1 MSLDPHHVHN
11 FWGVS
16 PALDLRDVVR
26 RCRAD
31 QATSEEGAPPDA
43 SDAPFSTLLVGTN
56 DPRHIVTTLARAR
69 RHVGPALGERSL
81 SFHVYE
87 SSMVEAARH
96 VLLLCVL
103 MSDDLPPSERVERF
117 LEIFMNAT
125 LRESTAELVETC
137 AARLERV
144 VGAMFAGEADAPDI
158 ASDRVCQVFDFS
170 LLKFKEKDELV
181 ECFRSWRAS
190 PDPER
195 GGVSAASAA
204 SRAARGAR
212 FDADALRD
220 ARLRRYYDDRYDHR
234 RNVVD
239 WDYNMRVDAAGAGVI
254 HFKHF
259 AQFRLTGIA
268 YPVREATFPRP
279 NPSLLSAA
287 RGTTKEFKDR
297 DLKDRGR
304 SVETR
309 GFWGD
314 ILNSPYHCFGT
325 DAEDKSLFRVANKTH
340 VHDAVEVS
348 EHNVAAC
355 LFEMRAGAPWRRDGG
370 APGGVATEA
379 MNAWSGELDDEVAH
393 RGTRADT
400 PETRAEWCGGDG
412 AVFEETWRAARVALV
427 GPADLEKAFLAKPK
441 FAGAFDAAVVGA
453 WHAQKIT
460 PALGKTL
467 KSSRTADAGGDF
479 GATGGDS
486 GDAGDRKK
494 KGVLIVEGSKY
505 FVFADA
511 KASAAFAEK
520 TRALARD
527 AGCAPVPPA
536 EDEPEDD
543 EDVPESGIRAD
554 GSRRPRRARGGGVVK
569 GVDDAHRCYVK
580 TS

>member
-1 MSLDPHHVHN
+1 MYK
-11 FWGVS
+11 
-16 PALDLRDVVR
+16 R
-26 RCRAD
+26 
-31 QATSEEGAPPDA
+31 Q
-43 SDAPFSTLLVGTN
+43 
-56 DPRHIVTTLARAR
+56 
-69 RHVGPALGERSL
+69 
-81 SFHVYE
+81 
-87 SSMVEAARH
+87 
-96 VLLLCVL
+96 
-103 MSDDLPPSERVERF
+103 
-117 LEIFMNAT
+117 
-125 LRESTAELVETC
+125 
-137 AARLERV
+137 
-144 VGAMFAGEADAPDI
+144 
-158 ASDRVCQVFDFS
+158 
-170 LLKFKEKDELV
+170 
-181 ECFRSWRAS
+181 
-190 PDPER
+190 
-195 GGVSAASAA
+195 
-204 SRAARGAR
+204 ARGAR

-412 AVFEETWRAARVALV
+412 AVFEETWRAARVA
-427 GPADLEKAFLAKPK
+427 
-441 FAGAFDAAVVGA
+441 
-453 WHAQKIT
+453 
-460 PALGKTL
+460 AL
-467 KSSRTADAGGDF
+467 S
-479 GATGGDS
+479 
-486 GDAGDRKK
+486 
-494 KGVLIVEGSKY
+494 LIH
-505 FVFADA
+505 
-511 KASAAFAEK
+511 
-520 TRALARD
+520 
-527 AGCAPVPPA
+527 
-536 EDEPEDD
+536 
-543 EDVPESGIRAD
+543 I
-554 GSRRPRRARGGGVVK
+554 
-569 GVDDAHRCYVK
+569 
-580 TS
+580 

>member
-16 PALDLRDVVR
+16 PALDLCDVVR

-31 QATSEEGAPPDA
+31 QATAEEEAPPDA
-43 SDAPFSTLLVGTN
+43 SDAPFSALLVGTN

-69 RHVGPALGERSL
+69 RHFGPALGERSL
-81 SFHVYE
+81 KFHVYE
-87 SSMVEAARH
+87 STMAEAARH

-125 LRESTAELVETC
+125 LRESTAELVERL

-144 VGAMFAGEADAPDI
+144 VGAVFAGEADAPDI
-158 ASDRVCQVFDFS
+158 ASDRVCRVFDFS
-170 LLKFKEKDELV
+170 LLKFKEKDELM
-181 ECFRSWRAS
+181 ECFRSWR
-190 PDPER
+190 
-195 GGVSAASAA
+195 G
-204 SRAARGAR
+204 RAARI
-212 FDADALRD
+212 DAVATRD
-220 ARLRRYYDDRYDHR
+220 ARLRKYYDDRYDHR
-234 RNVVD
+234 KNVVD

-259 AQFRLTGIA
+259 AQFRLAGVA
-268 YPVREATFPRP
+268 YPVREATFPKT
-279 NPSLLSAA
+279 NPSLLSVA

-297 DLKDRGR
+297 DLADRGR

-325 DAEDKSLFRVANKTH
+325 DADDKSLFRVANRQR
-340 VHDAVEVS
+340 VHNAVEVS

-355 LFEMRAGAPWRRDGG
+355 LFEMRAGAPWRRAGG
-370 APGGVATEA
+370 DAGGDAGGVATEA
-379 MNAWSGELDDEVAH
+379 MNAWSGDVDDEVAS
-393 RGTRADT
+393 GASASAKAQ
-400 PETRAEWCGGDG
+400 AEWCGGDG

-427 GPADLEKAFLAKPK
+427 GPTDLEKAFLAKPK
-441 FAGAFDAAVVGA
+441 SRGAFDAAVVGA
-453 WHAQKIT
+453 WHAQRIT
-460 PALGKTL
+460 PALGKAL
-467 KSSRTADAGGDF
+467 KPPREAGAATAATAATDAR
-479 GATGGDS
+479 S
-486 GDAGDRKK
+486 NR

-520 TRALARD
+520 TSALARD
-527 AGCAPVPPA
+527 AGCAPVRSASSDAPDP
-536 EDEPEDD
+536 DDD

-554 GSRRPRRARGGGVVK
+554 GSRRPRRARGPGVVE
-569 GVDDAHRCYVK
+569 GVDDVHRCYAK

>member
-1 MSLDPHHVHN
+1 
-11 FWGVS
+11 
-16 PALDLRDVVR
+16 
-26 RCRAD
+26 
-31 QATSEEGAPPDA
+31 
-43 SDAPFSTLLVGTN
+43 
-56 DPRHIVTTLARAR
+56 
-69 RHVGPALGERSL
+69 
-81 SFHVYE
+81 VYE

-144 VGAMFAGEADAPDI
+144 VGAMFAGEADAPDV

-181 ECFRSWRAS
+181 ECFRSWRA
-190 PDPER
+190 DPEL
-195 GGVSAASAA
+195 VSAASAA
-204 SRAARGAR
+204 ARAARGAR

-297 DLKDRGR
+297 ELKDRGR

-325 DAEDKSLFRVANKTH
+325 DAEDKSLFRVANRQR

-379 MNAWSGELDDEVAH
+379 MNAWSGDVDDEVAH

-453 WHAQKIT
+453 WHAQRIT

-467 KSSRTADAGGDF
+467 KNSRAAEAGER
-479 GATGGDS
+479 GATGGEA
-486 GDAGDRKK
+486 GDAGDRNNAS

-527 AGCAPVPPA
+527 AGCAPVPAA

-569 GVDDAHRCYVK
+569 GVDDVHRCYVK

>member
-31 QATSEEGAPPDA
+31 QATAEEEARPDA

-69 RHVGPALGERSL
+69 RHVGPALGERSMT
-81 SFHVYE
+81 FHVYE

-158 ASDRVCQVFDFS
+158 ANDRVCRVFDFS
-170 LLKFKEKDELV
+170 LLKFKEKDELM
-181 ECFRSWRAS
+181 ECFRSWRAE
-190 PDPER
+190 PR
-195 GGVSAASAA
+195 GSTGSSSSAH
-204 SRAARGAR
+204 R

-220 ARLRRYYDDRYDHR
+220 KRLRKYYDDRYDHR
-234 RNVVD
+234 ANVVD

-259 AQFRLTGIA
+259 AQFRLTGVA
-268 YPVREATFPRP
+268 YPVREATFPKT
-279 NPSLLSAA
+279 NPSLLGLAF
-287 RGTTKEFKDR
+287 GKTKEFKDR
-297 DLKDRGR
+297 DLADRGR
-304 SVETR
+304 SVESR

-314 ILNSPYHCFGT
+314 VLNSPYHCFGT
-325 DAEDKSLFRVANKTH
+325 DAEDKKLFRVANRQR
-340 VHDAVEVS
+340 VHNAVEVS

-355 LFEMRAGAPWRRDGG
+355 LFEMRAGKPWRRAG
-370 APGGVATEA
+370 GGVETET
-379 MNAWSGELDDEVAH
+379 MNAWSADVDDEVAS
-393 RGTRADT
+393 GLTASAKAN
-400 PETRAEWCGGDG
+400 AEWCGSDG
-412 AVFEETWRAARVALV
+412 AVFEETWRAARVAIV
-427 GPADLEKAFLAKPK
+427 GPTDLEKAFLAKPK

-453 WHAQKIT
+453 WHAQRIT
-460 PALGKTL
+460 PALGKVL
-467 KSSRTADAGGDF
+467 KAETRGGE
-479 GATGGDS
+479 TGEVDGDET
-486 GDAGDRKK
+486 RERNR

-511 KASAAFAEK
+511 KASAAFVEK
-520 TRALARD
+520 TETLARD

-554 GSRRPRRARGGGVVK
+554 GSRRPRRARGPGVVK
-569 GVDDAHRCYVK
+569 GVDDVHRCYVK

>member
-11 FWGVS
+11 FWGAS
-16 PALDLRDVVR
+16 PALDLCDVVR

-31 QATSEEGAPPDA
+31 QAAAEEEAPP
-43 SDAPFSTLLVGTN
+43 DAPFSTLLVGTN

-69 RHVGPALGERSL
+69 RHFGPALAERSL
-81 SFHVYE
+81 TFHVYE
-87 SSMVEAARH
+87 STMVEAARH

-125 LRESTAELVETC
+125 LRESTAELVERL
-137 AARLERV
+137 AGRLERV
-144 VGAMFAGEADAPDI
+144 VGAVFAGEADAPDI
-158 ASDRVCQVFDFS
+158 ANDRVCRVFDFS

-181 ECFRSWRAS
+181 DCFRFWRGR
-190 PDPER
+190 ET
-195 GGVSAASAA
+195 
-204 SRAARGAR
+204 R
-212 FDADALRD
+212 FDAVALRD
-220 ARLRRYYDDRYDHR
+220 ARLRKYYDDRYDHR
-234 RNVVD
+234 KNVVD

-259 AQFRLTGIA
+259 AQFRLAGVA
-268 YPVREATFPRP
+268 YPVREATFPKT
-279 NPSLLSAA
+279 NPSLLGVA

-297 DLKDRGR
+297 NLSDRGR

-325 DAEDKSLFRVANKTH
+325 DAEDASLFRVANRQR

-348 EHNVAAC
+348 ERNVAAC
-355 LFEMRAGAPWRRDGG
+355 LFEMRAGAPWRAGG
-370 APGGVATEA
+370 ALGGVATEA
-379 MNAWSGELDDEVAH
+379 MNAWSGEVDDAVASIASE
-393 RGTRADT
+393 GAKA
-400 PETRAEWCGGDG
+400 RAEWCGNDG
-412 AVFEETWRAARVALV
+412 AAFEETWRAARIALV
-427 GPADLEKAFLAKPK
+427 GPTDLEKAFLAKPES
-441 FAGAFDAAVVGA
+441 AGAFDAAVVGA
-453 WHAQKIT
+453 WHAQRIT
-460 PALGKTL
+460 PALGKAL
-467 KSSRTADAGGDF
+467 KAPREATDAGVA
-479 GATGGDS
+479 GAIGARS
-486 GDAGDRKK
+486 KRQ
-494 KGVLIVEGSKY
+494 GVLIVEGSKY

-527 AGCAPVPPA
+527 AGCVPVPPA
-536 EDEPEDD
+536 EDEPDDD

-554 GSRRPRRARGGGVVK
+554 GSRRPRRVRGGGVVK
-569 GVDDAHRCYVK
+569 GVDDVHRCYAK